1 MAIFYPPNLTGP
13 LWSLCLESHSIAY
26 FKEGEG
32 VSPKDSSSP
41 DFQLAPPRSKLS
53 MVDTL

>member
-26 FKEGEG
+26 FKGEG

-41 DFQLAPPRSKLS
+41 NFQLAPPRSKLS

>member
-1 MAIFYPPNLTGP
+1 MDDNKALV
-13 LWSLCLESHSIAY
+13 LCVVS